1 MWDDGVLRATLPV
14 IVEFNKWLVSD
25 ATLQIIL
32 VAKLTPGFFQH
43 GGVSIETA
51 IRWITEV
58 CCKDNHR
65 AAGPALDRKSQ
76 DDVLPG
82 SYVILRYSYSGTWWF
97 SRNSHFFRVLLA
109 YSDETEVGPVSVSLT
124 LDTPR
129 IRAHSVNYT
138 HTSRVRSVSLL
149 SQRNFLTI

>member
-1 MWDDGVLRATLPV
+1 MK
-14 IVEFNKWLVSD
+14 KWLVSD

-43 GGVSIETA
+43 GGVS

-82 SYVILRYSYSGTWWF
+82 SYVIRTLEPGGSAGT
-97 SRNSHFFRVLLA
+97 HT

-138 HTSRVRSVSLL
+138 HTSRVRSVSL